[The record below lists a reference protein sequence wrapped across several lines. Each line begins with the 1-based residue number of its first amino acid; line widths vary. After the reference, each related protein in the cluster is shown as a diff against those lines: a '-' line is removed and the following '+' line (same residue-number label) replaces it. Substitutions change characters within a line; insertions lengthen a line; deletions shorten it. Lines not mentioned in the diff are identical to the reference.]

1 MIALLLGAAVV
12 LAQVQPTAPPAPSPA
27 PAASPVTVPTVLR
40 PAGLSVK
47 PMPGSLPASA
57 PSAYGDA
64 ASGNGFTASSPLGP
78 QQNLGVAI
86 PHYIHYI
93 AGDIIAPPIV
103 YNEYAPGS
111 KGRSGQSYDIRGA
124 VEFPISSLTLMAMVD
139 SRRYQYNVPQGFV
152 NGPAGTGRFAQN
164 AATFTDRDMDV
175 KVGVKLIDPRLYAG
189 VSYIRVA
196 NDYNYPTRK
205 GVGAG
210 VEKLPDLD
218 QPTSLH
224 GGIFYYPNVGGTYT
238 LTGLP
243 GQNVLSYHMLRY
255 SLGYSIQVPKSPLFI
270 DAGYLGDR
278 SKPRTN
284 APVITEHHGPY
295 VGLGLH
301 F

>member
-1 MIALLLGAAVV
+1 MIAALLSAAV
-12 LAQVQPTAPPAPSPA
+12 LIAQVQPTPA
-27 PAASPVTVPTVLR
+27 PVTVPTVRR
-40 PAGLSVK
+40 PAGTSVK
-47 PMPGSLPASA
+47 PMPGSLADPTS
-57 PSAYGDA
+57 YGDA
-64 ASGNGFTASSPLGP
+64 SSGNGFTNSPPLGP
-78 QQNLGVAI
+78 QQNIGVAI

-93 AGDIIAPPIV
+93 AADALVPALV

-111 KGRSGQSYDIRGA
+111 KGRSGQSYDIRA
-124 VEFPISSLTLMAMVD
+124 AAEFPLAGLTLMVMGD
-139 SRRYQYNVPQGFV
+139 QRRYQYNVPQGFV
-152 NGPAGTGRFAQN
+152 NGPAGTGRFAQS
-164 AATFTDRDMDV
+164 AATLTDRDTDV
-175 KVGVKLIDPRLYAG
+175 KLGVKLIDPRLYAA
-189 VSYIRVA
+189 VSYLRVT
-196 NDYNYPTRK
+196 NDYNYPVRR

-238 LTGLP
+238 LVGLP
-243 GQNVLSYHMLRY
+243 GTYDLSYKVLRY

-284 APVITEHHGPY
+284 ASTITEHHGPY
-295 VGLGLH
+295 VGIGLH

>member
-1 MIALLLGAAVV
+1 MIGLLLSAAVMV
-12 LAQVQPTAPPAPSPA
+12 AQVQPASSPA
-27 PAASPVTVPTVLR
+27 PAATNAAPAVPTVQR
-40 PAGLSVK
+40 PLGTAVAPVS
-47 PMPGSLPASA
+47 GSLPVSA
-57 PSAYGDA
+57 PSSYGDA
-64 ASGNGFTASSPLGP
+64 ATGNGFTASSPLGP
-78 QQNLGVAI
+78 QQNIGMPI

-93 AGDIIAPPIV
+93 AGDLIAPAIV

-111 KGRSGQSYDIRGA
+111 KSKVGKSYDVRGA
-124 VEFPISSLTLMAMVD
+124 FEFPLSSLTLMAMVD
-139 SRRYQYNVPQGFV
+139 SRRYNYDVPNRLV
-152 NGPAGTGRFAQN
+152 NGPAGTGRFLQPAG
-164 AATFTDRDMDV
+164 TFTDRDIDL
-175 KVGVKLIDPRLYAG
+175 KVGLKLIDPRLYAG
-189 VSYIRVA
+189 VSFIRVS

-224 GGIFYYPNVGGTYT
+224 GGIWYYPNVGGTYNLVGIPNSDT
-238 LTGLP
+238 
-243 GQNVLSYHMLRY
+243 VLSYHLLRY